1 MTAWT
6 SYELTKI
13 WTADEPQI
21 ASLRRDDTLRNPV
34 TVWVVRL
41 GDDINV
47 RSVNGRGSSWFRGAQ
62 TRHQAQIRASGVE
75 KDVDLVETDD
85 VNDQVDAAYRTKYGR
100 YAAYIIDAITSPETR
115 AATLKLVPRS

>member
-47 RSVNGRGSSWFRGAQ
+47 RSVNGRGSSWFRGA
-62 TRHQAQIRASGVE
+62 
-75 KDVDLVETDD
+75 
-85 VNDQVDAAYRTKYGR
+85 
-100 YAAYIIDAITSPETR
+100 
-115 AATLKLVPRS
+115 